1 MSNSMPVS
9 RGVWRGQA
17 RGGIECYYG
26 IRYARLRRAD
36 RPRGASVA
44 AARQLDALE
53 LTDVPVFPQLP
64 SRLESVTGPGGRINP
79 QADDAFFLNVWTPRA
94 AERLPVLVFVHGGAW
109 ASGGGAMRW
118 YRGERLAAEGMV
130 VVTLNY
136 RLGPSGHFEEE
147 DGAGSGGLHHPFE
160 DLLLALR
167 WVREH
172 IGVLGGDPDQ
182 VTLAGQS
189 AGAWYAWALASLP
202 QARGLLRQAAILSIP
217 QIAPWTPAYRAG
229 ITRRALADALA
240 GDGPP
245 GEALLR
251 AGARALAEVPRVPG
265 AMPPMYLPTL
275 AAAQA
280 GLLESADS
288 AARHLHARA
297 LYVRVTR
304 HEMSAFLPPEA
315 CTADGAEALLRALRL
330 RGGAVQAPAGPA
342 PGHWPAGYAQVVA
355 MASWLEFGRFAG
367 EIADAAVRRGL
378 PVARRGF
385 AALAGPPLL
394 GAAHCMDLPFQF
406 GNFADWADAPIL
418 ADWES
423 DAFEPL
429 SVAVRA
435 DLAEFVRG
443 RPGLAERTL
452 GDAAPAAA

>member
-1 MSNSMPVS
+1 MSNSTPVS

-136 RLGPSGHFEEE
+136 RLGPAGHFGEEG
-147 DGAGSGGLHHPFE
+147 DTGSGGLHRPFE

-172 IGVLGGDPDQ
+172 IGALGGDPDR

-202 QARGLLRQAAILSIP
+202 QAKGLLGQAALLSIP

-229 ITRRALADALA
+229 ITRRALADVPA

-245 GEALLR
+245 GQALLH
-251 AGARALAEVPRVPG
+251 AGARALAATARVPG

-275 AAAQA
+275 AAEQA
-280 GLLESADS
+280 GLLESAAS

-304 HEMSAFLPPEA
+304 HEMSAFLPTEA

-418 ADWES
+418 AGWEL

-429 SVAVRA
+429 SAAVRA
-435 DLAEFVRG
+435 DLAGFVQG
-443 RPGLAERTL
+443 RPGPAERTL
-452 GDAAPAAA
+452 GEASPAAA